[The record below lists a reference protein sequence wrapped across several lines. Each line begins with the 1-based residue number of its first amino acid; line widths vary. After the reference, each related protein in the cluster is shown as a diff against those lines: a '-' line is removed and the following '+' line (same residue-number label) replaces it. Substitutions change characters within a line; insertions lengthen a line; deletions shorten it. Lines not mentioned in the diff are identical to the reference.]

1 MRNIS
6 SIIIDLKEKTNE
18 TDDYD
23 LAYGP
28 SKPAV
33 NRTLRVEKLT

>member
-6 SIIIDLKEKTNE
+6 SIIIDLKEETIE

-28 SKPAV
+28 SRPSV
-33 NRTLRVEKLT
+33 NRRLRIEKLA